1 MALTLYPEQVAQREA
16 MREAR
21 KQEAAAEPEAEK
33 KPVGSLL
40 PDAPVKRCTDDSGEA
55 IWCGATLGLGLANP
69 NRNPNP
75 YPYPYP
81 YPCP

>member
-1 MALTLYPEQVAQREA
+1 MKQKEAQVAQREA

-21 KQEAAAEPEAEK
+21 GDNQPTKQEAAAEPAAEK

-55 IWCGATLGLGLANP
+55 IWCAAALGF
-69 NRNPNP
+69 RVS
-75 YPYPYP
+75 
-81 YPCP
+81 

>member
-1 MALTLYPEQVAQREA
+1 

-55 IWCGATLGLGLANP
+55 IWCGATLGLGLGLGFGLGLGLGLV
-69 NRNPNP
+69 RTNPNP
-75 YPYPYP
+75 
-81 YPCP
+81 